1 VTDTTSTQPV
11 QDGNASGGGLR
22 IGNVDLMQL
31 LATGMKG
38 EVAMGVGVLALIIML
53 IMPMPSILLDMM
65 LAVSIT
71 FSVLVLMTALLIKKP
86 LEFSA
91 FPAVLLMATLLRLGL
106 NMASTRLILSNGAQG
121 PDAAGDVIKAFGSFV
136 MGGNYVIGVIIFI
149 ILVIVNFV
157 VISKGSS
164 RIAEVAARF
173 TLDAMPGKQMAID
186 ADLSA
191 GLINEEEARDRR
203 KTVEGESNFFG
214 AMDGASKFVRG
225 DAVAG
230 LLITAIN
237 IIGGIVIGVAQEG
250 LPFETAADTYTR
262 LTIGDG
268 LVSQIPALIIS
279 IAAGLLVSKAGLDGA
294 ADKAFG
300 TQLMSNPLGLYMVSG
315 AAFFAGVLPGMPMI
329 PFFALSGGLGYM
341 AYRLDKQRKEEAEQD
356 AIAKA
361 VKTEKTKEPK
371 EAPISD
377 SLAVDELKIELGF
390 GLVALINETK
400 GRKLTDQVKAVRR
413 QIASEFGFVAPSV
426 RIVDNLELQSDV
438 YHVCVKELTAGEGRL
453 KLNHYLAMDATG
465 RSAPIAGERVTE
477 PVFGLPAIWV
487 DEGRKEEASINGYT
501 VVDPATVLTT
511 HFTEIVKENMA
522 ELLSFAAVKSL
533 LNDLPS
539 DQKALLD
546 DLVPNQISISGIQ
559 RILQNLLR
567 EHVSIRDLPTI
578 LEGIAEAASAKH
590 DMVFIT
596 EHVRSRLGRQL
607 CAANSDETGQLPV
620 ITLSPAWEQAFS
632 SAIVGQG
639 SERQLALEPSRLQA
653 FAGEIRQAFE
663 KASKQGMTPV
673 LLTSAGIRPFVQS
686 LIDRFRPKTPVMSQN
701 EIHPKAR
708 LRAAGTV

>member
-1 VTDTTSTQPV
+1 MTDTTTTETETQ
-11 QDGNASGGGLR
+11 GGLR
-22 IGNVDLMQL
+22 IGNFDVQAFLQS
-31 LATGMKG
+31 GMKG
-38 EVAMGVGVLALIIML
+38 EVALGVGVLALIIML

-71 FSVLVLMTALLIKKP
+71 FSVLVLMTSLLIKKP

-91 FPAVLLMATLLRLGL
+91 FPAVLLLATLLRLGL
-106 NMASTRLILSNGAQG
+106 NLASTRLILSNGAQG

-136 MGGNYVIGVIIFI
+136 MGGNYVIGVIVFI

-191 GLINEEEARDRR
+191 GLINEEEARSRR
-203 KTVEGESNFFG
+203 KEVEGESNFFG

-250 LPFETAADTYTR
+250 LAFETAADTYTR

-294 ADKAFG
+294 ADKALA
-300 TQLMSNPLGLYMVSG
+300 TQMMSNPLGLYMVAG
-315 AAFFAGVLPGMPMI
+315 CALFAGVLPGMPFI
-329 PFFALSGGLGYM
+329 PFAALAGSLGYM
-341 AYRLDKQRKEEAEQD
+341 AYRIDKQKREEVATEQ
-356 AIAKA
+356 AATEKAKA
-361 VKTEKTKEPK
+361 APAEPK
-371 EAPISD
+371 EPPIKD
-377 SLAVDELKIELGF
+377 SLTVDELKIELGF
-390 GLVALINETK
+390 GLVPLINETK

-413 QIASEFGFVAPSV
+413 QIASDYGFVAPSV
-426 RIVDNLELQSDV
+426 RIVDNLELPSDN
-438 YHVCVKELTAGEGRL
+438 YEVCVKELTAGTGRL
-453 KLNHYLAMDATG
+453 KLNHHLAMDASG
-465 RSAPIAGERVTE
+465 RAAPVPGERVME

-487 DEGRKEEASINGYT
+487 DEANKEQAAISGYT

-522 ELLSFAAVKSL
+522 ELLSFASVKNL
-533 LNDLPS
+533 LDDLPPE
-539 DQKALLD
+539 QKALLD
-546 DLVPNQISISGIQ
+546 DIVPNQISLSGIQ
-559 RILQNLLR
+559 RVLQNLLS
-567 EHVSIRDLPTI
+567 EYVSIRDLPTI
-578 LEGIAEAASAKH
+578 LEGIAEASSTQT
-590 DMVFIT
+590 DLVTVT

-607 CAANSDETGQLPV
+607 CAAHSDERGELPV
-620 ITLSPAWEQAFS
+620 VTLSPGWEEAFAN
-632 SAIVGQG
+632 AIIGQG
-639 SERQLALEPSRLQA
+639 GNRQLALEPSRLHG
-653 FAGEIRQAFE
+653 FAGDVKKAFD
-663 KASKQGMTPV
+663 AAAQQGTSPV

-686 LIDRFRPKTPVMSQN
+686 LIERFRPKTPVMSQN